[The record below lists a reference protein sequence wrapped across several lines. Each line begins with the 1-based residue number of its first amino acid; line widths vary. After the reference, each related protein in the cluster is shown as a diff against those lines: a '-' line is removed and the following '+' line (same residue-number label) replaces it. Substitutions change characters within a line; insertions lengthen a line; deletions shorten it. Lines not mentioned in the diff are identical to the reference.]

1 MPRKTS
7 IPSIKVHRQ
16 HLVMTRHIRH
26 ARSALN
32 IRPPGPHHLPF
43 PLNRHL
49 IPPRHPI
56 PHRTRQDD
64 LAIGLPDHSAMGRIP
79 DDVLVEAV
87 AAVAAVG
94 GGDGRGAVAA
104 LFEGDVA
111 VGGAV
116 VGGGELELD
125 PGGREGRVA
134 LDAAFEGGGE
144 GDEGGG
150 VGADGGGFEGV
161 GEVAAGGAVT
171 VPVWMMSVLEIW
183 RGLVGGE
190 ERMGGG
196 GGEDTRSCRKSSRCR
211 ICLICW

>member
-1 MPRKTS
+1 M
-7 IPSIKVHRQ
+7 
-16 HLVMTRHIRH
+16 
-26 ARSALN
+26 
-32 IRPPGPHHLPF
+32 
-43 PLNRHL
+43 
-49 IPPRHPI
+49 
-56 PHRTRQDD
+56 
-64 LAIGLPDHSAMGRIP
+64 
-79 DDVLVEAV
+79 EAV

-196 GGEDTRSCRKSSRCR
+196 RGEDTRSCRKSSRCR